1 MLLTPEFKK
10 IEAEKL
16 SMTSGTWT
24 PYVTTVEGVN
34 PDATYTKQR
43 GFYVKIGKLVYVE
56 FYINGKITKLN
67 GTNNYAVIKG
77 LPKMYHSE
85 NNMGQE
91 GLNLNVL
98 YSLTNN
104 PTDVTLLLARN
115 GIAIQNN
122 FGASAAKLIVTPTN
136 YFEVSGSGFYMIDE
150 E

>member
-1 MLLTPEFKK
+1 MIPNKRKLENSD
-10 IEAEKL
+10 IEY
-16 SMTSGTWT
+16 GTWT
-24 PYVTTVEGVN
+24 PYVTTVEGIN

-43 GFYVKIGKLVYVE
+43 GFYVKIGKLIYVE

-67 GTNNYAVIKG
+67 GVNNYAVIKG

-85 NNMGQE
+85 NNLGQE

-104 PTDVTLLLARN
+104 PTDVTLLVARN

-122 FGASAAKLIVTPTN
+122 FGASAAKLIVTSTN
-136 YFEVSGSGFYMIDE
+136 YFEVSGSGFYMTD
-150 E
+150 